1 MTTAIMP
8 ATKVN
13 QSRLISCVC
22 MTVGIGLRGAAPLVY
37 LVWSYGSARPSSTMG
52 TREFFVMYNDSNAMP
67 YLMCMCNVITGAW
80 VAVETAKVLSLASGK
95 LLAPW
100 AAKSR
105 VKWFQCAVAVNLFVD
120 LLLFLIAVLR
130 DDLCS
135 SMKNTRQE
143 SMDSI
148 CHASG
153 SIGWTMS
160 IIHYAGVA
168 HLLLLATSLNWW
180 VYTELLNKATD
191 SVEKMKATKKN
202 K

>member
-1 MTTAIMP
+1 MPASNVNQARLLSCILMTT
-8 ATKVN
+8 
-13 QSRLISCVC
+13 
-22 MTVGIGLRGAAPLVY
+22 GIGLRGAAPLVY
-37 LVWSYGSARPSSTMG
+37 LVWSYGSARPSATMG
-52 TREFFVMYNDSNAMP
+52 TREFFVLYHDTNAMP

-80 VAVETAKVLSLASGK
+80 VAVETARVLSLASGE

-105 VKWFQCAVAVNLFVD
+105 LKWFHAAVAVNLFVD

-130 DDLCS
+130 DDMCS

-143 SMDSI
+143 SLDSI

-153 SIGWTMS
+153 SIGWTMA
-160 IIHYAGVA
+160 IVHYGGIV
-168 HLLLLATSLNWW
+168 HVLLLACSLTWW
-180 VYTELLNKATD
+180 FHSEIKHKATD
-191 SVEKMKATKKN
+191 SIDKMKTTKKN